1 MNVKVERVTPW
12 SLALELARTTVWKN
26 DGCAGEPGSRWK
38 RRMLAAEHSPI
49 RAVLYHVVLTGIP
62 YWVSV
67 HLVRHKVGVE
77 HFVSSQR
84 PDRSPSGA
92 ARHDLPQDAP
102 VTHAMLVNA
111 AALIAMSRKRLC
123 SKAAEETRKTWEQ
136 VRLEVA
142 KIDPETAE
150 AMVPECVYRGGRCPE
165 MAPCGKCKVM

>member
-12 SLALELARTTVWKN
+12 SLALELARTTAWKA
-26 DGCAGEPGSRWK
+26 GCAEEPSSGWK
-38 RRMLAAEHSPI
+38 RRLLAAEHSPL

-84 PDRSPSGA
+84 PDRSPSGIE
-92 ARHDLPQDAP
+92 RHDLPQDAP

-123 SKAAEETRKTWEQ
+123 SKAAGETRKTWEQ

-142 KIDPETAE
+142 KIDPETAD

-165 MAPCGKCKVM
+165 MFPCGKCKVM

>member
-1 MNVKVERVTPW
+1 MDVKVERVTPW
-12 SLALELARTTVWKN
+12 SLALELARTTAWKA
-26 DGCAGEPGSRWK
+26 GHAGEPDSGWK
-38 RRMLAAEHSPI
+38 RRLLAAEHSPI

-84 PDRSPSGA
+84 PDRSPSGIE
-92 ARHDLPQDAP
+92 RHDLPQDAP

-123 SKAAEETRKTWEQ
+123 SKAAPETREAWEQ
-136 VRLEVA
+136 VRRAMMDV
-142 KIDPETAE
+142 DPEMAE
-150 AMVPECVYRGGRCPE
+150 AMVPDCVYRGNRCPE
-165 MAPCGKCKVM
+165 LQPCGRCKTM